1 MQNATRDPQFVGKKE
16 SHGISLSW
24 GQWVLPKYN
33 YLNLKRSHFI
43 TKQTGLHNNNKRV
56 YITKTLMKR
65 AVKVT
70 ATLILKMTV
79 ILIAKVTGTAKM
91 I

>member
-16 SHGISLSW
+16 SHGMNLSW

-33 YLNLKRSHFI
+33 YLNLTRAHFI
-43 TKQTGLHNNNKRV
+43 IKQIDLRNNNKRV
-56 YITKTLMKR
+56 YITKTLMKT

-70 ATLILKMTV
+70 AALILKMTV